1 MISSFYLNGHTQVF
15 RTQIQKLEPPV
26 HYQISVQH
34 RGSFH
39 VIFLTLRF
47 YLDYKYNCKLIDAS
61 SKVMLNYT
69 SYIAVSDKV
78 FKRVNRHKITYFSS
92 AL

>member
-26 HYQISVQH
+26 HYQITVQH
-34 RGSFH
+34 GSSFRKI
-39 VIFLTLRF
+39 VLILLF
-47 YLDYKYNCKLIDAS
+47 YLVYKYNCKLINAS

-69 SYIAVSDKV
+69 SYIPVYDKQS
-78 FKRVNRHKITYFSS
+78 F
-92 AL
+92 

>member
-26 HYQISVQH
+26 HYQITVQH

-39 VIFLTLRF
+39 VIVLILRF
-47 YLDYKYNCKLIDAS
+47 YLDYKYNCKVIDAS

-69 SYIAVSDKV
+69 SYIPVCDKQS
-78 FKRVNRHKITYFSS
+78 F
-92 AL
+92 